1 MLKYLRVGTQWRIL
15 LRALFFFQQCSHPT
29 LGYDELEKQDMN
41 INDEQRQKKTSLT
54 PCLSRTHVP
63 SRILPM

>member
-1 MLKYLRVGTQWRIL
+1 MEDLVAGIV
-15 LRALFFFQQCSHPT
+15 FFQQCSHPT

-41 INDEQRQKKTSLT
+41 INDEQRQKKASLT